1 MLFLCQVIEHQN
13 HIIVM
18 KKVLILIA
26 LITLPVLTFGQNA
39 SNDTV
44 KQNEIIVL
52 KSLTS
57 QVQTE
62 VEIASGTYSKTE
74 VTNISYKKSNDLI
87 SIKAYRKS
95 LQIKVKEVKS
105 C

>member
-1 MLFLCQVIEHQN
+1 
-13 HIIVM
+13 M

-39 SNDTV
+39 SNDTA
-44 KQNEIIVL
+44 KQNDTIETVSTTAETANQTAL
-52 KSLTS
+52 SLS
-57 QVQTE
+57 AKAAV
-62 VEIASGTYSKTE
+62 
-74 VTNISYKKSNDLI
+74 NDLSYKKSIELI

-95 LQIKVKEVKS
+95 LQIKVKEIKT

>member
-1 MLFLCQVIEHQN
+1 
-13 HIIVM
+13 M

-39 SNDTV
+39 SSDSV
-44 KQNEIIVL
+44 KQNDISTIETITIQE
-52 KSLTS
+52 KTKN
-57 QVQTE
+57 Q
-62 VEIASGTYSKTE
+62 IAFATYSKTD
-74 VTNISYKKSNDLI
+74 VTNLSYKKSNELI

-95 LQIKVKEVKS
+95 LQIKVKEIKS

>member
-1 MLFLCQVIEHQN
+1 
-13 HIIVM
+13 M

-44 KQNEIIVL
+44 KQIETIAIETTEIQSTETKLVL
-52 KSLTS
+52 SASAKA
-57 QVQTE
+57 E
-62 VEIASGTYSKTE
+62 V
-74 VTNISYKKSNDLI
+74 NDLNYKKSIELI

-95 LQIKVKEVKS
+95 LQIKVKEIKT

>member
-1 MLFLCQVIEHQN
+1 
-13 HIIVM
+13 M

-39 SNDTV
+39 SNDTA
-44 KQNEIIVL
+44 KQNDTIETISTTTETVNQTVL
-52 KSLTS
+52 ITS
-57 QVQTE
+57 AKAE
-62 VEIASGTYSKTE
+62 V
-74 VTNISYKKSNDLI
+74 NDLNYKKSIELI

-95 LQIKVKEVKS
+95 LQIKVKEIKN

>member
-1 MLFLCQVIEHQN
+1 
-13 HIIVM
+13 M

-39 SNDTV
+39 SADTV
-44 KQNEIIVL
+44 KQNDMITLEAV
-52 KSLTS
+52 SL
-57 QVQTE
+57 QQ
-62 VEIASGTYSKTE
+62 IAENQIAFGTFSKND
-74 VTNISYKKSNDLI
+74 VINLSYKKSNDLI

-95 LQIKVKEVKS
+95 LQIRTREVKA

>member
-1 MLFLCQVIEHQN
+1 
-13 HIIVM
+13 M

-44 KQNEIIVL
+44 KQNDTI
-52 KSLTS
+52 T
-57 QVQTE
+57 
-62 VEIASGTYSKTE
+62 VENVSIQPKTE
-74 VTNISYKKSNDLI
+74 NQTALSTTAKAELNDLSYKKSIELI

-95 LQIKVKEVKS
+95 LQIKVKEIKN